1 MKLQATNE
9 ERVGGHK
16 KSHDKTAGVMTGELK
31 YLMMIK
37 DNIFPASIPSME
49 IRHNLIILI

>member
-9 ERVGGHK
+9 KRVGDIK
-16 KSHDKTAGVMTGELK
+16 KSHDKAAGVMTGELK

-37 DNIFPASIPSME
+37 DNIFPACIPPMK
-49 IRHNLIILI
+49 IRHTQ